1 MSEAELI
8 YDDVNDVDE
17 ELAWL
22 DYLTKERAGIM
33 KDRERRLVNLKGK
46 FVVVCDGKNQ
56 PLCLQDRRISSH
68 YWTKFLSNALSFSD
82 IDSVKAECSKYKYN
96 NPRVVLVDEIY
107 NLIPV

>member
-8 YDDVNDVDE
+8 YDDVNDVGE

-56 PLCLQDRRISSH
+56 PL
-68 YWTKFLSNALSFSD
+68 
-82 IDSVKAECSKYKYN
+82 
-96 NPRVVLVDEIY
+96 
-107 NLIPV
+107 